1 MINEKTKAGTCPASD
16 LNTPLSEIETLLERA
31 RVGEITESR
40 ALSRIAALASDAIS
54 GDIYQKPWG

>member
-1 MINEKTKAGTCPASD
+1 MPGKRPEH
-16 LNTPLSEIETLLERA
+16 PLSEIETLLERA

>member
-1 MINEKTKAGTCPASD
+1 MIDENTQAGTCPASG